1 MMVSRREIGTPSQRP
16 KGMGWLVSIVSYSCL
31 SLVIIASLTQF
42 HVDRPCVVPRLSVM
56 HGDSGAPPVYD
67 KAELELLVTDQR
79 ENLESRQNK
88 RKEVK
93 RGPPSKKRK
102 FATNT
107 ISRFSYKERK
117 VEDKTSESE
126 AMDFKV
132 TATNNVERKIVPSA
146 EVITRNSFKGGNAKD
161 EEVESTTNAKVA
173 IKLNSKQ
180 TKISS
185 FIIKK

>member
-1 MMVSRREIGTPSQRP
+1 MAIWPPAQHSSRARAKIN
-16 KGMGWLVSIVSYSCL
+16 
-31 SLVIIASLTQF
+31 LTF
-42 HVDRPCVVPRLSVM
+42 L
-56 HGDSGAPPVYD
+56 A
-67 KAELELLVTDQR
+67 TI
-79 ENLESRQNK
+79 
-88 RKEVK
+88 
-93 RGPPSKKRK
+93 
-102 FATNT
+102 ATNT
-107 ISRFSYKERK
+107 VSRFSYKERK

-161 EEVESTTNAKVA
+161 EEVEPTTNAKAA

>member
-1 MMVSRREIGTPSQRP
+1 MSDRVLAAQQ
-16 KGMGWLVSIVSYSCL
+16 SYN
-31 SLVIIASLTQF
+31 
-42 HVDRPCVVPRLSVM
+42 RCVVPRLSVM

-67 KAELELLVTDQR
+67 KAELEVLVTDQR